1 MKVSGLSHN
10 RAKQSD
16 PRITWFMLHKIYYM
30 YSDINNKEES
40 KPFGTPINMSG
51 RVGQGIDHGGRG
63 GRGSRGRV
71 RGSIHLHTYIK

>member
-40 KPFGTPINMSG
+40 NADMLLTSMSE
-51 RVGQGIDHGGRG
+51 HE
-63 GRGSRGRV
+63 
-71 RGSIHLHTYIK
+71 